1 MDTQANSV
9 IRVLIVEDDVTLRKA
24 IRHVVNSG
32 LNADCI
38 LAKNGNEAWD
48 ILLANTFD
56 IIISDWNMPRKS
68 GDELLFEVRSHDRT
82 KNTPFLMLTSRS
94 DKDSLITA
102 MQAGVTDYVIKPFT
116 PVVLLGKMHK
126 LLNLRAVID

>member
-1 MDTQANSV
+1 MDKPADNV
-9 IRVLIVEDDVTLRKA
+9 LRVLIVEDDATLRKA

-32 LNADCI
+32 LNADCV
-38 LAKNGNEAWD
+38 LAKDGHEAWD

-68 GDELLFEVRSHDRT
+68 GDELLFEVRSHERT

-102 MQAGVTDYVIKPFT
+102 IQAGVTDYVIKPFT
-116 PVVLLGKMHK
+116 PVTLLGKIHK
-126 LLNLRAVID
+126 LLGL